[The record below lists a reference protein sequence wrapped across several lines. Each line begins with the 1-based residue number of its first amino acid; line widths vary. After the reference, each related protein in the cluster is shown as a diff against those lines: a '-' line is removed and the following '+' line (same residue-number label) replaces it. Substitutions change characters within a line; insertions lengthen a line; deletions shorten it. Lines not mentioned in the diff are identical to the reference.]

1 MTRVMAR
8 GLQWADDLR
17 GDLRYAIRT
26 LLRSPAFTLTAIVSL
41 ALGIGVNTIVF
52 SVVNAL
58 VLKPLPVER
67 PQDLFFLQSN
77 QGFPSQSFPNYR
89 DLPDQNVSFAALIRY
104 RVPPL
109 NLQSTAPPGPTRG
122 YRT

>member
-67 PQDLFFLQSN
+67 PQDLVFLQSN
-77 QGFPSQSFPNYR
+77 RGFPSHSFPNYR
-89 DLPDQNVSFAALIRY
+89 DLRGQNVSFAGLLGSPLA
-104 RVPPL
+104 PL
-109 NLQSTAPPGPTRG
+109 NLESIG
-122 YRT
+122 